1 MRKIDN
7 HLVLYFDI
15 LIYPPVLSL
24 IETLLDMGF
33 KVTLYGYCSNTKN
46 IEYLIYKGLK
56 FLNIIS
62 HDNSD
67 KSVKKFFNLNKFKNQ
82 VLLKLRKVHENDYVW
97 FLGNETVVLF
107 TKEIKKFNSIVYF
120 FEIPYLTI
128 PIKYRLWTSDNE
140 YKQQIKNAR
149 RVINCEPNRALVV
162 KFFFGLSDEQIV
174 TIPNKTNFKID
185 LKPSSTPEIL
195 SIQRLLQNKKVIIY
209 QGGINYPERRLEELC
224 ESINFLN
231 EEYIIAIL
239 TPDSEYK
246 NKLVQQYA
254 SDKVLFLPF
263 IKAPHHLHIT
273 KLAKIGFLTYFPIT
287 GNIEQILNVLYCA
300 PNKVFEYAQ
309 FGIPMLSNEL
319 PALDYI
325 YNQFNCGKSVRALEP
340 KMLAEAI
347 IKIDENY
354 DFYSKRSKEFF
365 ESVNLEKIITKE
377 IFGKISYNN

>member
-24 IETLLDMGF
+24 IETLLDMGL

-67 KSVKKFFNLNKFKNQ
+67 KSVRKFFNLNKFKNQ
-82 VLLKLRKVHENDYVW
+82 VLLKLRKVHENDNVW

-185 LKPSSTPEIL
+185 LKPSLTPEIL

-325 YNQFNCGKSVRALEP
+325 YNQFNCGKSVRAFEP

>member
-15 LIYPPVLSL
+15 LIYPPALSL
-24 IETLLDMGF
+24 IETLLDMGL

-46 IEYLIYKGLK
+46 IEYLINKGLK

-67 KSVKKFFNLNKFKNQ
+67 KSVRKFFNLNKFKSQ
-82 VLLKLRKVHENDYVW
+82 VLLKLRKVHENDNVW

-107 TKEIKKFNSIVYF
+107 TKEIKSFNSIIYF

-128 PIKYRLWTSDNE
+128 PIKYRLWASDNE

-149 RVINCEPNRALVV
+149 RVINCEPNRTLLV
-162 KFFFGLSDEQIV
+162 KSFFGLSNEQMV

-185 LKPSSTPEIL
+185 LEPNPIPEIL

-209 QGGINYPERRLEELC
+209 QGGINYPERRLDELC
-224 ESINFLN
+224 EAISFLSD
-231 EEYIIAIL
+231 EYVIVIL
-239 TPDSEYK
+239 TSDSEYK
-246 NKLVQQYA
+246 NQLVERYE
-254 SDKVLFLPF
+254 SDRVLFLPF
-263 IKAPHHLHIT
+263 IKAPYHLHIT

-300 PNKVFEYAQ
+300 PNKVFEYSQ
-309 FGIPMLSNEL
+309 FGIPMLSNRL
-319 PALDYI
+319 PALDSI
-325 YNQFNCGKSVRALEP
+325 YGKYQCGISVEPFNAKA
-340 KMLAEAI
+340 LAEAI
-347 IKIDENY
+347 LNIDKDYEYYSSNSEKFYDSINIENIIKY
-354 DFYSKRSKEFF
+354 Q
-365 ESVNLEKIITKE
+365 VM
-377 IFGKISYNN
+377 